1 MSAGAAIPDD
11 RELKA
16 DLCKPRWK
24 LTVRG
29 IQVESKDD
37 IIKRIGHSPDKGDS
51 LVYASASKFTPSEGW
66 VAFMGRQA
74 AEAQLTAGWAKI
86 TADVDAG
93 ALAALVA
100 DGTAE
105 VRENFG
111 MKEWRRRQ

>member
-1 MSAGAAIPDD
+1 MA
-11 RELKA
+11 R
-16 DLCKPRWK
+16 
-24 LTVRG
+24 
-29 IQVESKDD
+29 QV
-37 IIKRIGHSPDKGDS
+37 
-51 LVYASASKFTPSEGW
+51 
-66 VAFMGRQA
+66 

-86 TADVDAG
+86 PADVDAG

>member
-1 MSAGAAIPDD
+1 MSVHTTAGKRGALPDSRRLERVVRHRGEITPPAAMSAGAAIPDD

-51 LVYASASKFTPSEGW
+51 LVYASASKFTPGEGW
-66 VAFMGRQA
+66 VAF
-74 AEAQLTAGWAKI
+74 
-86 TADVDAG
+86 
-93 ALAALVA
+93 
-100 DGTAE
+100 
-105 VRENFG
+105 
-111 MKEWRRRQ
+111 